1 MTQPDSLLN
10 RDWQATVEKLG
21 GAAELAVSARQTDA
35 FRRARAIPD
44 AVVLLRLVL
53 AYCLGKGGLRL
64 TAAWAAAVGL
74 ADISNVGLLYRLRQC
89 EAWLQHLVGRLLSSR
104 VSAAAQGRLIR
115 LVDATTLP
123 KAARTERCRNGVW
136 RIHSAFDLPH
146 ERFGHFAL
154 TDEAG
159 GEHLDRA
166 PVIKGE
172 IRIGDS
178 AYVQPDRIAAV
189 LAGGGDVLVRVAWR
203 NGRWLDETGA
213 PFNFIAAF
221 KTARTGRLDGPV
233 WLHRKRADPLPLRLV
248 ATRLPP
254 HAREA
259 ARQRVRR
266 SAQKS
271 GYSLSADALIAA
283 EWVVLVT
290 SLPRDG
296 FAGADVLA
304 LYRLRWRVELAF
316 KRLKSVIGLR
326 PPPSTDQ
333 RSARAFILAHLLV
346 ILLLEPLVDAFED
359 SPHWAEAA

>member
-1 MTQPDSLLN
+1 M
-10 RDWQATVEKLG
+10 
-21 GAAELAVSARQTDA
+21 
-35 FRRARAIPD
+35 PD
-44 AVVLLRLVL
+44 AIVLLRIVL
-53 AYCLGKGGLRL
+53 AYCLGEGGLRL
-64 TAAWAAAVGL
+64 TAAWAAAIGL
-74 ADISNVGLLYRLRQC
+74 VDISNVALLYRLRQC
-89 EAWLQHLVGRLLSSR
+89 ETWLQHLVGRLLGSR
-104 VSAAAQGRLIR
+104 VNAAAQGRLIR
-115 LVDATTLP
+115 IVDATTVP

-146 ERFGHFAL
+146 ERFGHFEL
-154 TDEAG
+154 TDETG

-166 PVIKGE
+166 PVVEGE

-178 AYVQPDRIAAV
+178 AYVQPERIAAV
-189 LAGGGDVLVRVAWR
+189 LDGGGDVVVRVAWR
-203 NGRWLDETGA
+203 NGRWLDRMGA
-213 PFNFIAAF
+213 PFDFIAAF
-221 KTARTGRLDGPV
+221 RNARAGQLDSPI
-233 WLHRKRADPLPLRLV
+233 WLHRKHADPLHLRLV

-271 GYSLSADALIAA
+271 GYKLSADALVAA

-290 SLPRDG
+290 SLPHSD
-296 FAGADVLA
+296 FSSADVLA

-326 PPPSTDQ
+326 PPPGADR
-333 RSARAFILAHLLV
+333 RSARAFILAHLLM

-359 SPHWAEAA
+359 SPHSAEAA